1 MDIKSLSLEER
12 IEQTLIIGLDVPAG
26 NKMYETIDTIIDKYK
41 AGGICLYRKNYN
53 NYEELVNVTNYIKEK
68 SNKQKVPIIISIDQ
82 EGGRVNRLPKDFL
95 NLPSPNKLVKYS
107 NEKEDL
113 VKEAADLTGIVLKRL
128 GIDMDFAP
136 VLDIK
141 RFPDNHAIGDRA
153 FSENVEEVC
162 KFGVEYALR
171 LKNKGVMPVIKHF
184 PGHGAT
190 NKDSHF
196 SLPKIKCTMNE
207 LKDDLR
213 PFEEA
218 IKNHISAILV
228 SHLVIKKE
236 TGKLP
241 ASLSKRFITKYIRK
255 KYHYNGLIITDDI
268 RMKAIRFYFIGKF
281 NPIKIA
287 FDAGNDMI
295 MLKYLGN
302 EEKWLKNIEEEI
314 RNGITLGRLNR
325 KVNRILK
332 AKDEYNVNNN
342 KIEKNNEFLKEIN
355 EKIKIIRE
363 KCEMEN

>member
-1 MDIKSLSLEER
+1 MFVSNPSKEGNIMDIKSLSLEER
-12 IEQTLIIGLDVPAG
+12 IGQTLIVGLDVPVG
-26 NKMYETIDTIIDKYK
+26 KKMYETIDIIIDKYK

-53 NYEELVNVTNYIKEK
+53 TYEAKYFSKE
-68 SNKQKVPIIISIDQ
+68 N
-82 EGGRVNRLPKDFL
+82 
-95 NLPSPNKLVKYS
+95 
-107 NEKEDL
+107 DL
-113 VKEAADLTGIVLKRL
+113 VRQAGELTGKILKKL

-153 FSENVEEVC
+153 FSGNVDEVC
-162 KFGVEYALR
+162 KYGLEYAQELQ
-171 LKNKGVMPVIKHF
+171 KQGIIQVVKHF

-190 NKDSHF
+190 NQDTHF
-196 SLPKIKCTMNE
+196 TLPKIKYTMNE
-207 LKDDLR
+207 LKDDLK
-213 PFEEA
+213 PFEKA
-218 IKNHISAILV
+218 IKKNIPAILIG
-228 SHLVIKKE
+228 HLVIKRE

-281 NPIKIA
+281 NPVKIA

-302 EEKWLKNIEEEI
+302 EEKWLKNIEQEI
-314 RNGITLGRLNR
+314 RSGIMLGRLDR

-332 AKDEYNVNNN
+332 EKEEYGVNTN
-342 KIEKNNEFLKEIN
+342 KIKVDKDFVQEVNSQ
-355 EKIKIIRE
+355 IKTIRE
-363 KCEMEN
+363 RCGLKS

>member
-1 MDIKSLSLEER
+1 MDIQSLSLEER
-12 IEQTLIIGLDVPAG
+12 IGQTLIVGLDVPAG
-26 NKMYETIDTIIDKYK
+26 NKMYETIDIIIDKYK

-53 NYEELVNVTNYIKEK
+53 NYEELVKVINYIKEK
-68 SNKQKVPIIISIDQ
+68 SSKQKIPIIISIDQ
-82 EGGRVNRLPKDFL
+82 EGGRVNRLPKDFF

-107 NEKEDL
+107 NEEENL
-113 VKEAADLTGIVLKRL
+113 VKEAADITGQILKKL

-141 RFPDNHAIGDRA
+141 RFSDNHAIGDRA
-153 FSENVEEVC
+153 FSENVDEVC
-162 KFGVEYALR
+162 KYGVEYAIELQ
-171 LKNKGVMPVIKHF
+171 KKGIIPVVKHF

-190 NKDSHF
+190 NKDTHF

-213 PFEEA
+213 PFEKA
-218 IKNHISAILV
+218 IKKNISAILV

-281 NPIKIA
+281 NPVKIA

-295 MLKYLGN
+295 MLKFLGN
-302 EEKWLKNIEEEI
+302 EGKWLKNIEEEI